1 MANNKQ
7 SREDLQLYQ
16 KNLRQRIKNLEVEAA
31 KEIVDEMFAILD
43 GLEGAVYVS
52 DMQNY
57 RILRVNK
64 YVREHYG
71 NNILGKR
78 CYKVFQRGQDGP
90 CPYCTNEQL
99 IKNGKP
105 GPPVIWDFQNTRT
118 GRWYHCIDKAIQWPD
133 GRYVRMEIAIDITER
148 KKTEIELRESERF
161 LNMVF
166 ESINDP
172 FNIIGRDYRILK
184 TNESYARMR
193 EKSINEIIGKRCY
206 EILYNRSSVCE
217 GCSVK
222 ETFDKGVPVTKE
234 KLLVLPSGMNIWIEI
249 FTYPIIDDN
258 GKITGVIEYTR
269 DITKRKKAE
278 AERDILVERLQYLS
292 RTDDL
297 TGLLNRRA
305 LLEKLEEEVKRA
317 RRYNYNLSLIICDID
332 YFKEINDAYGHD
344 IGDIALRNIASLLK
358 KSLRDIDIIGRYGG
372 DEFFLILPETS
383 IEGAKEIAERIR
395 HIVKNFN
402 LNLDEHINIS
412 TTVSLGLAEFDTD
425 KEDIDGFIKR
435 ADNALYLAKD
445 KGRNRV
451 YIISSDVD
459 ENIRPKV
466 PFHKS

>member
-1 MANNKQ
+1 MAINNKKAGKDVHLGN
-7 SREDLQLYQ
+7 S
-16 KNLRQRIKNLEVEAA
+16 KLRQRIKDLEIEAA

-52 DMQNY
+52 DMQTY

-64 YVREHYG
+64 YVKEHYG

-78 CYKVFQRGQDGP
+78 CYKVFQRGQDSP
-90 CPYCTNEQL
+90 CPYCTNKQL
-99 IKNGKP
+99 IVNGKP
-105 GPPVIWDFQNTRT
+105 GPPVIWDFQNIRT
-118 GRWYHCIDKAIQWPD
+118 GRWYHCIDKAIQWPN

-148 KKTEIELRESERF
+148 KRGEIELRESERF

-193 EKSINEIIGKRCY
+193 EKSIKEIIGKHCY
-206 EILYNRSSVCE
+206 EVLYNRSTICE
-217 GCSVK
+217 DCSVK
-222 ETFDKGVPVTKE
+222 ETFDKGIPVTKE
-234 KLLVLPSGMNIWIEI
+234 KLLVLPSGMNTWVEI
-249 FTYPIIDDN
+249 FTYPIIDEN
-258 GKITGVIEYTR
+258 GEITGVIEYTR
-269 DITKRKKAE
+269 DITKRKRAE

-344 IGDIALRNIASLLK
+344 IGDIALKNIASLLK

-395 HIVKNFN
+395 LVIRNFN
-402 LNLDEHINIS
+402 LNLDEHININM
-412 TTVSLGLAEFDTD
+412 TVSLGLAEFDPD

-451 YIISSDVD
+451 YIIS
-459 ENIRPKV
+459 N
-466 PFHKS
+466 